1 MDTKDLSYSKVVD
14 MIQGEEI
21 KGADLLTKIAEEREE
36 LTKEIKKLEAKLDSL
51 QTRRG
56 ILWSGAKKIM
66 KHLKLEAPLVVKR
79 QSFIVV
85 IDDENMEI
93 ERNVI

>member
-1 MDTKDLSYSKVVD
+1 MQTDDLSYSKVVD
-14 MIQGEEI
+14 MIQGEKI

-36 LTKEIKKLEAKLDSL
+36 LTKEIKELEAKLDSL

-56 ILWSGAKKIM
+56 ILWSGAKKVM

-79 QSFIVV
+79 QGFIVV
-85 IDDENMEI
+85 IDNENMEI

>member
-14 MIQGEEI
+14 MIQGEEV

-36 LTKEIKKLEAKLDSL
+36 LTKEIKELETKLDSL

-56 ILWSGAKKIM
+56 ILWSGAKKVM
-66 KHLKLEAPLVVKR
+66 KHLKLEAPLVVQR

-85 IDDENMEI
+85 VDDENMEI